1 MGPQAEHLHI
11 PGTTV
16 WCTSRTWNAKGYKHG
31 IKSKQLFFFF
41 FKLINWRVLHC
52 NSINRLWTR
61 DTILHQTSW
70 PTLVQVM
77 TCCLLGAK
85 PLAQPMLTDYQLG
98 PEEHNWLDNVC
109 KMPFVQASMC
119 SIHCAIFRWLGARLQ
134 YLQCISNGDIAV
146 LHWVIHF

>member
-1 MGPQAEHLHI
+1 MTGDFSCGSTGGAPSYSWYNGMMYFPDLKCKRIQA
-11 PGTTV
+11 
-16 WCTSRTWNAKGYKHG
+16 WNK
-31 IKSKQLFFFF
+31 IKATLFFF

-77 TCCLLGAK
+77 TCCLLEAK
-85 PLAQPMLTDYQLG
+85 PLAEPMLTDYQLG
-98 PEEHNWLDNVC
+98 LEEHNWLDNVC

-134 YLQCISNGDIAV
+134 YLQCISNGDV
-146 LHWVIHF
+146 V